1 MFPKVSSLPVSPNS
15 SEKIRSQNIASKLI
29 TEDYLRLMLSK
40 TQNLDYKPWKNIW
53 SPRNPHSAFG
63 DFPQS
68 YMTKA
73 HLSPKLAPVHEIS
86 HAQTTIKSFSNIG
99 NGLGGKATTLNPKK
113 KIFLPPAQVSG
124 ALFKR
129 NITPS
134 EFRRFYD
141 RGDLPI
147 KVDHQTATSK
157 TEWKISPEQLDYHH
171 YLPIFFDGL
180 REKMDPYRFLALMG
194 TYEML
199 EAGGSK
205 ILPVIPQLIIPIK
218 TALNTRDPDIIQ
230 VTLKVI
236 QKLVLSGEM
245 IGEALVPYYR
255 QILPIFNLYKMKNNN
270 LGDKI
275 DYNQRKKL
283 NLGDLVQETLELL
296 EQTGGEDA
304 FINIKYMIP
313 TYESVVIN

>member
-1 MFPKVSSLPVSPNS
+1 MLPKVHGVASTLSPKES
-15 SEKIRSQNIASKLI
+15 VRTQNIASKLI
-29 TEDYLRLMLSK
+29 TEDYLRLMLAK
-40 TQNLDYKPWKNIW
+40 NENIHYKPWKNMF
-53 SPRNPHSAFG
+53 SPRNPHSPFG
-63 DFPQS
+63 DFPKGFLNKS
-68 YMTKA
+68 ETK
-73 HLSPKLAPVHEIS
+73 PKIAPVHEAS
-86 HAQTTIKSFSNIG
+86 HAQTTLKAFTSIG
-99 NGLGGKATTLNPKK
+99 NGLGGRSATLNPKK
-113 KIFLPPAQVSG
+113 ENFLPPAQVSG
-124 ALFKR
+124 AFSKR
-129 NITPS
+129 TIVVS

-147 KVDHQTATSK
+147 KVDHQSAISK

-171 YLPIFFDGL
+171 YLPIFLDGI
-180 REKMDPYRFLALMG
+180 REKVDPYRFLAIMG

-205 ILPVIPQLIIPIK
+205 ILPVIPQLIIPLK
-218 TALNTRDPDIIQ
+218 TALNTRDSDIVQ
-230 VTLKVI
+230 VTLKII

-255 QILPIFNLYKMKNNN
+255 QLLPIFNLYKNKNTNI
-270 LGDKI
+270 GDKI
-275 DYNQRKKL
+275 QYNQRKKV

-313 TYESVVIN
+313 TYESSVIN

>member
-1 MFPKVSSLPVSPNS
+1 MLPKVSGVASVLSPKES
-15 SEKIRSQNIASKLI
+15 ARTQNVASKLI
-29 TEDYLRLMLSK
+29 TEDYLRLMLAK
-40 TQNLDYKPWKNIW
+40 NENVHYKPWKNIY

-63 DFPQS
+63 DFPKNYLS
-68 YMTKA
+68 KSVM
-73 HLSPKLAPVHEIS
+73 SPKMAPVHETS
-86 HAQTTIKSFSNIG
+86 HAQTMIKGFSSIG
-99 NGLGGKATTLNPKK
+99 NGMGGRSATLNPKK
-113 KIFLPPAQVSG
+113 DIFLPPAQISG
-124 ALFKR
+124 ALAKR
-129 NITPS
+129 SVTVS

-147 KVDHQTATSK
+147 KVDHQGSISK

-180 REKMDPYRFLALMG
+180 REKIDPYRFLAIMG

-205 ILPVIPQLIIPIK
+205 ILPVIPQLVIPIK
-218 TALNTRDPDIIQ
+218 TALNTRDPDIVQI
-230 VTLKVI
+230 TLKVI

-255 QILPIFNLYKMKNNN
+255 QLLPIFNLYKNKNNN
-270 LGDKI
+270 IGDKI
-275 DYNQRKKL
+275 EYNQRKKL

-313 TYESVVIN
+313 TYESAVIN

>member
-1 MFPKVSSLPVSPNS
+1 MLPKISGVPSALSPKENV
-15 SEKIRSQNIASKLI
+15 KTQNVASRLI
-29 TEDYLRLMLSK
+29 TEDYLRLMLAK
-40 TQNLDYKPWKNIW
+40 NQNLHYKPWKNIY
-53 SPRNPHSAFG
+53 SPKNPHSAFG
-63 DFPQS
+63 DFPKGYLS
-68 YMTKA
+68 KTI
-73 HLSPKLAPVHEIS
+73 LSPKLAPVHEIS
-86 HAQTTIKSFSNIG
+86 HAQTMLKSFSSIG
-99 NGLGGKATTLNPKK
+99 NGLGGKPVTLNPKK
-113 KIFLPPAQVSG
+113 QLFLTPPQISG
-124 ALFKR
+124 AISKR
-129 NITPS
+129 TIPVS

-147 KVDHQTATSK
+147 KVDHQGSISK

-180 REKMDPYRFLALMG
+180 REKVDPYRFLSIMG

-199 EAGGSK
+199 EAGGTK

-218 TALNTRDPDIIQ
+218 TALNTRDSDIVQI
-230 VTLKVI
+230 TLKVI

-255 QILPIFNLYKMKNNN
+255 QLLPIFNLYKNNN
-270 LGDKI
+270 KNIGDKI
-275 DYNQRKKL
+275 EYNQRKKI

-313 TYESVVIN
+313 TYESAVIN

>member
-1 MFPKVSSLPVSPNS
+1 
-15 SEKIRSQNIASKLI
+15 
-29 TEDYLRLMLSK
+29 MLAK
-40 TQNLDYKPWKNIW
+40 NENVYYKPWKNIY

-63 DFPQS
+63 DFPKN
-68 YMTKA
+68 Y
-73 HLSPKLAPVHEIS
+73 LSKTQTTPKIAPVHETS
-86 HAQTTIKSFSNIG
+86 HAQTQIRAFSSIG
-99 NGLGGKATTLNPKK
+99 HGLGGKSATLNPKK
-113 KIFLPPAQVSG
+113 QDFLPPAQISG
-124 ALFKR
+124 AHSKR
-129 NITPS
+129 SITIS

-147 KVDHQTATSK
+147 KVDHQSSISK

-171 YLPIFFDGL
+171 YLPIFFDGI
-180 REKMDPYRFLALMG
+180 REKMDPYRFLAIMG

-199 EAGGSK
+199 EAGGTK

-218 TALNTRDPDIIQ
+218 TALNTRDADIVQI
-230 VTLKVI
+230 TLKVI

-255 QILPIFNLYKMKNNN
+255 QLLPIFNLYKMKNKNI
-270 LGDKI
+270 GDKI
-275 DYNQRKKL
+275 EYNQRKKI
-283 NLGDLVQETLELL
+283 NIGDLVQETLELL

-313 TYESVVIN
+313 TYESSVIN

>member
-1 MFPKVSSLPVSPNS
+1 MLPKVSGVASTLSPKENI
-15 SEKIRSQNIASKLI
+15 KTQNVASKLI
-29 TEDYLRLMLSK
+29 TEDYLRLMLAK
-40 TQNLDYKPWKNIW
+40 NQNVNYKPWKNIY

-63 DFPQS
+63 DFPKGFLNKS
-68 YMTKA
+68 VT
-73 HLSPKLAPVHEIS
+73 SPKMAPVHETS
-86 HAQTTIKSFSNIG
+86 HAQTMIKGFSSIG
-99 NGLGGKATTLNPKK
+99 NGMGGRSATLNLKK
-113 KIFLPPAQVSG
+113 ENFLPPAQISG
-124 ALFKR
+124 AHAKR
-129 NITPS
+129 AIAVS

-147 KVDHQTATSK
+147 KVDHQSSISK

-180 REKMDPYRFLALMG
+180 REKVDPYRFLAIMG

-218 TALNTRDPDIIQ
+218 TALNTRDPDIVQI
-230 VTLKVI
+230 TLKVI

-255 QILPIFNLYKMKNNN
+255 QLLPIFNLYKMKNSNI
-270 LGDKI
+270 GDKI
-275 DYNQRKKL
+275 EYNQRKKL

-313 TYESVVIN
+313 TYESAVIN

>member
-1 MFPKVSSLPVSPNS
+1 MLPKVSGVASSLSPK
-15 SEKIRSQNIASKLI
+15 ETVKTQNLASKLI
-29 TEDYLRLMLSK
+29 TDDYLRLMLAK
-40 TQNLDYKPWKNIW
+40 NRNEHYKPWKNIF
-53 SPRNPHSAFG
+53 SPKNPHSAFG
-63 DFPQS
+63 DFPKGYLPKHES
-68 YMTKA
+68 K
-73 HLSPKLAPVHEIS
+73 PKLTQVHETS
-86 HAQTTIKSFSNIG
+86 HAQTSIKAFSSIG
-99 NGLGGKATTLNPKK
+99 NGLGGRSATLNPKK
-113 KIFLPPAQVSG
+113 EIFLPPAQLSG
-124 ALFKR
+124 AFAKR
-129 NITPS
+129 AIPVS

-147 KVDHQTATSK
+147 KVDHQSAISK

-180 REKMDPYRFLALMG
+180 REKIDPYRFLAIMG

-199 EAGGSK
+199 EAGGTK

-218 TALNTRDPDIIQ
+218 TALNTRDPDIVQI
-230 VTLKVI
+230 TLKVI

-255 QILPIFNLYKMKNNN
+255 QLLPIFNLYKNKNQN

-275 DYNQRKKL
+275 QYDQRKKV

-313 TYESVVIN
+313 TYESSVIN

>member
-1 MFPKVSSLPVSPNS
+1 MLPKVNGVASVLSPRENV
-15 SEKIRSQNIASKLI
+15 KTQNVASKLI
-29 TEDYLRLMLSK
+29 TEDYLRLMLAK
-40 TQNLDYKPWKNIW
+40 NQNVNYKPWKNIY
-53 SPRNPHSAFG
+53 SPRNPHSPFG
-63 DFPQS
+63 DFPKGYLS
-68 YMTKA
+68 KTVT
-73 HLSPKLAPVHEIS
+73 SPKLAPVHEIS
-86 HAQTTIKSFSNIG
+86 QAQTTIKEFSAIG
-99 NGLGGKATTLNPKK
+99 NGLGGRSATLNPKK
-113 KIFLPPAQVSG
+113 ENFLPPAQISG
-124 ALFKR
+124 AHVKR
-129 NITPS
+129 AIVAS

-147 KVDHQTATSK
+147 KVDHQGSISK

-180 REKMDPYRFLALMG
+180 REKVDPYRFLAIMG

-199 EAGGSK
+199 EAGGTK

-218 TALNTRDPDIIQ
+218 TALNTRDPDIVQI
-230 VTLKVI
+230 TLKVI

-255 QILPIFNLYKMKNNN
+255 QLLPIFNLYKTKNRNI
-270 LGDKI
+270 GDKI
-275 DYNQRKKL
+275 EYNQRKKL

-313 TYESVVIN
+313 TYESAVIN

>member
-1 MFPKVSSLPVSPNS
+1 MLPKVSGVPS
-15 SEKIRSQNIASKLI
+15 SITPKESSRQQNVGSKLI
-29 TEDYLRLMLSK
+29 TEDYLRLMMCK
-40 TQNLDYKPWKNIW
+40 GQNINYKPWKNVW

-63 DFPQS
+63 DFPKTFHVRS
-68 YMTKA
+68 PTSTK
-73 HLSPKLAPVHEIS
+73 LTPIHEDS
-86 HAQTTIKSFSNIG
+86 HARTMIKSFSSVG
-99 NGLGGKATTLNPKK
+99 QGLGGKATTLNPKK
-113 KIFLPPAQVSG
+113 LVFLPPTQIAG
-124 ALFKR
+124 AVAR
-129 NITPS
+129 RAINVS

-147 KVDHQTATSK
+147 KIDHQSSVSK
-157 TEWKISPEQLDYHH
+157 IEWKISPEQLDYHH
-171 YLPIFFDGL
+171 YLPIFLDGI
-180 REKMDPYRFLALMG
+180 REKMDPYRFLAIMG
-194 TYEML
+194 TNEML

-205 ILPVIPQLIIPIK
+205 ILPVIPQLIIPLK
-218 TALNTRDPDIIQ
+218 TALNTRDPDVIQ
-230 VTLKVI
+230 ITLKI
-236 QKLVLSGEM
+236 LQKLVLSGEM

-255 QILPIFNLYKMKNNN
+255 QLLPIFNIFKNSNKN
-270 LGDKI
+270 MGDKI